1 MRADGIILQLLA
13 IVPTLTDK
21 FSDDLD
27 AISITSSGLLATVT
41 TATAHGLSPTKTHLV
56 NVFGSKVPNP
66 ITSLTQID
74 GIVSGTTLNDHDLTL
89 GFPKT
94 PIDPITIEGANEADY
109 NGEHVLLGTKNRK
122 NFNYKITTNPTSPAT
137 GSPRLLERLKFGYN
151 GLQTVTVTGTTT
163 FTYAIPK
170 VLGSPA
176 EGDFKA
182 RARFRIS
189 GIVSAERAE
198 QSYTSQNK
206 DKLWAFVVLD
216 QRVANKARSTNTDGI
231 TDVGTGAALRQYVL
245 HPFAIYVF
253 FPTTTEIGAR
263 ESRDEANDLL
273 AVFCSSVVGIR
284 GQSTFVQEPYTRTV
298 YDSDNFF
305 LYNTAFYIH
314 EYIFQASEY
323 ITFEDTAGIDFGVAF
338 RDIFINYENS
348 LGTEPF
354 DDHVNLDEDS

>member
-1 MRADGIILQLLA
+1 MRADDIVLQLWA
-13 IVPTLTDK
+13 IVPTITDK

-27 AISITSSGLLATVT
+27 VVSITSSGLVATVST
-41 TATAHGLSPTKTHLV
+41 LTSHDLNTGDPV

-66 ITSLTQID
+66 LTSLTQVDNI
-74 GIVSGTTLNDHDLTL
+74 GSATTTNDHDLTT
-89 GFPKT
+89 GFPNT
-94 PIDPITIEGANEADY
+94 TVDPITIEGATEPDY
-109 NGEHVLLGTKNRK
+109 NGEHPLLSVPDRK
-122 NFNYKITTNPTSPAT
+122 NFTYQITGNPTSPAT
-137 GSPRLLERLKFGYN
+137 GAPTLIEDLKFGYN
-151 GLQTVTVTGTTT
+151 GLHVVTVTGTNT

-176 EGDFKA
+176 AGDFKI
-182 RARFRIS
+182 RTRFRIS
-189 GIVSAERAE
+189 AIISAERAE
-198 QSYTSQNK
+198 ESYTKQGT

-216 QRVANKARSTNTDGI
+216 QRVANKSRSTNTDGV
-231 TDVGTGAALRQYVL
+231 TDIGVGAAFRQYVL

-263 ESRDEANDLL
+263 KSRDEANDLL

-284 GQSTFVQEPYTRTV
+284 QSSNFTQEPYTRTV

-323 ITFEDTAGIDFGVAF
+323 ITFKDTAGIDFGVAF
-338 RDIFINYENS
+338 RDIFLTYETS
-348 LGTEPF
+348 IGEETF
-354 DDHVNLDEDS
+354 TDHVNLDEDS